1 MTNPL
6 TPLANDALVTVIGGS
21 EQAVLVLVRPNDSAN
36 GAPIEQAS
44 GNSRH
49 SALLVVLR
57 ENKR

>member
-1 MTNPL
+1 
-6 TPLANDALVTVIGGS
+6 
-21 EQAVLVLVRPNDSAN
+21 VLVLVRPNDSAN